1 MLNKRSDKVEL
12 LRIAEAV
19 ALEKSINK
27 EIILSTMESAIQKAA
42 KTRFGFENDIRA
54 KIDRESGDISLHKVL
69 KIVETPENP
78 NTEISL
84 KEANKID
91 LGSEN
96 INVYKVELIEEDKSE
111 ETSEEK
117 LEKSLE
123 NNENNNLKISKRKKD
138 ENISLGDQIFEVLPP
153 VDFGRIAAQT
163 ARQVITQ
170 SVRAAERER
179 QYNDFI
185 DKKGEIL
192 SGIVKRLEYGNVI
205 VDLNRSEA
213 IIRKEELIPREI
225 LKNGDR
231 IKAYC
236 YDVVRENKGQQIHL
250 SRAHPKFMEKL
261 FFQEVPEIYDGIIE
275 IKHSARDPG
284 SRAKICVSSKD
295 SSIDPV
301 GACVGMRGSRVQS
314 VVNELHGE
322 KIDIVH
328 WSEDTAALIVSALAP
343 AEIQKVIIDDQN
355 KKVEVILTEENLSK
369 AIGRRGQN
377 VRLAS
382 KLIDY
387 EIDILTEKE
396 ESEKKQSDFKEK
408 TEVFTKNLEVD
419 ETLGQ
424 LLVAEGY
431 SSIDEINQ
439 APIEEISKIEAI
451 DEATAKE
458 LKERADDYLKKEK
471 EIIEKKLNELGIEE
485 SLINLNGLT
494 PGMLVTLGEK
504 KVKTLV
510 EFAEL
515 STDELIGSYDEKKG
529 KRFKIEGYLEEFALT
544 RVEADNLILSA
555 RNIAFK

>member
-1 MLNKRSDKVEL
+1 MLNQRSDKTEL
-12 LRIAEAV
+12 LRIAESV
-19 ALEKSINK
+19 AMEKSIDK
-27 EIILSTMESAIQKAA
+27 EIILSSMESAIQKAA
-42 KTRFGFENDIRA
+42 KTRFGYDNDIRA
-54 KIDRESGDISLHKVL
+54 KIDRESGDISIHKVL
-69 KIVETPENP
+69 TIVQSPENID
-78 NTEISL
+78 TEISL
-84 KEANKID
+84 KHAIEKEKKEDIKI
-91 LGSEN
+91 G
-96 INVYKVELIEEDKSE
+96 
-111 ETSEEK
+111 
-117 LEKSLE
+117 
-123 NNENNNLKISKRKKD
+123 D
-138 ENISLGDQIFEVLPP
+138 EIFEQLPP

-192 SGIVKRLEYGNVI
+192 SGIVKRLEYGNFI
-205 VDLNRSEA
+205 IDLNKAEA

-236 YDVVRENKGQQIHL
+236 YDVIRENKGQQIFL

-275 IKHSARDPG
+275 IKSAARDPG
-284 SRAKICVSSKD
+284 SRAKICVNSKD

-328 WSEDTAALIVSALAP
+328 WSEDTAALVVSALAP
-343 AEIQKVIIDDQN
+343 AEIQKVIIDEQN
-355 KKVEVILTEENLSK
+355 RRIEVILTEENLSK

-382 KLIDY
+382 KLIDF

-396 ESEKKQSDFKEK
+396 ESEKKQLEFKDK
-408 TEVFTKNLEVD
+408 TEIFINNLEVD

-424 LLVAEGY
+424 LLVAEGF
-431 SSIDEINQ
+431 SSIEEINQ
-439 APIEEISKIEAI
+439 STIENICKIEGI
-451 DEATAKE
+451 DENTAKE
-458 LKERADDYLKKEK
+458 LKERAEEYLKKEK
-471 EIIEKKLNELGIEE
+471 EDVGKKLKDLGVEE
-485 SLINLNGLT
+485 SLMNLSGLT
-494 PGMLVTLGEK
+494 LGMLVTLGEK
-504 KVKTLV
+504 KIIKLKD
-510 EFAEL
+510 FAEL
-515 STDELIGSYDEKKG
+515 SSDELVGGYDEKNG
-529 KRFKIEGYLEEFALT
+529 KRFKMDGYLEEFALSKS
-544 RVEADNLILSA
+544 EADELIMKA

>member
-1 MLNKRSDKVEL
+1 MLNQRSDKVEL

-19 ALEKSINK
+19 ATEKSIDK
-27 EIILSTMESAIQKAA
+27 EIILTSMESAIQKAA
-42 KTRFGFENDIRA
+42 KTRYGAENDIRVI
-54 KIDRESGDISLHKVL
+54 IDRESGDISLYKVL
-69 KIVETPENP
+69 KIAESPENLD
-78 NTEISL
+78 TEISL
-84 KEANKID
+84 KDAIK
-91 LGSEN
+91 
-96 INVYKVELIEEDKSE
+96 K
-111 ETSEEK
+111 EEK
-117 LEKSLE
+117 
-123 NNENNNLKISKRKKD
+123 KD
-138 ENISLGDQIFEVLPP
+138 IKVGDEIFEQLPP

-185 DKKGEIL
+185 EKKEEIL
-192 SGIVKRLEYGNVI
+192 SGVVKRLEYGNVI
-205 VDLNRSEA
+205 IDLNRAEA

-236 YDVVRENKGQQIHL
+236 YDVVRENKGQQIFL
-250 SRAHPKFMEKL
+250 SRAQSKFMEKL
-261 FFQEVPEIYDGIIE
+261 FFQEVPEIYDNIIE
-275 IKHSARDPG
+275 IKSAARDPG
-284 SRAKICVSSKD
+284 SRAKIAVISKD

-328 WSEDTAALIVSALAP
+328 WSEDTATLVVSALAP

-355 KKVEVILTEENLSK
+355 RRIEVILTEENLSK

-382 KLIDY
+382 KLLNY

-396 ESEKKQSDFKEK
+396 ETEKKQLEFKDK
-408 TEVFTKNLEVD
+408 TEIFIKNLEVD

-424 LLVAEGY
+424 LLVAEGF
-431 SSIDEINQ
+431 SSIEEISE
-439 APIEEISKIEAI
+439 ATSEEISKIDAI
-451 DEATAKE
+451 DENTAKE
-458 LKERADDYLKKEK
+458 LKERAEEYLKKEK
-471 EIIEKKLNELGIEE
+471 ENIEKKLKELGVEDNLIEIE
-485 SLINLNGLT
+485 GLT

-504 KVKTLV
+504 KIVTLKD
-510 EFAEL
+510 FAEL
-515 STDELIGSYDEKKG
+515 STDELIGGFDEIKG
-529 KRFKIEGYLEEFALT
+529 KRFKIEGYLEEFALSKS
-544 RVEADNLILSA
+544 ESDNLIMSA
-555 RNIAFK
+555 RKIIYK